1 MGKIR
6 GPLFAA
12 ALLTLLTGGCGYI
25 NFNKP
30 MSNEEIVL
38 RSEIRGYYED
48 VAQAFAGGNAD
59 ALADLYDESIAD
71 PMTRE
76 QIRVWARKFFKA
88 HGPAQFKAMTID
100 IDSIGHVSAV
110 LVLTYRVDTRDGAGS
125 FHGAERDHLL
135 KHGRRWYVSSWEK
148 LPDDRKH

>member
-1 MGKIR
+1 MGIFR
-6 GPLFAA
+6 RITAA
-12 ALLTLLTGGCGYI
+12 ALLAFLPTGCGYI
-25 NFNKP
+25 NFSKP

-48 VAQAFAGGNAD
+48 VSQAFAAGNAD

-76 QIRVWARKFFKA
+76 QIRDWARNFFKV
-88 HGPAQFKAMTID
+88 HGPAQFKAMKID

-110 LVLTYRVDTRDGAGS
+110 LVLTYLVDTRDGAGS
-125 FHGAERDHLL
+125 FHGVERDHLL

-148 LPDDRKH
+148 LSDDRKH